1 MLNINQP
8 IFVSGWIPA
17 SYIFLIYYI
26 IGNRW
31 MYILNLKLENMSEY
45 SATNITQSIL
55 PSDDKKYPLKENST
69 INWNRDMLMRYFED
83 VKKMKGA
90 RGGSQILPSSPETF
104 SLS

>member
-1 MLNINQP
+1 
-8 IFVSGWIPA
+8 
-17 SYIFLIYYI
+17 
-26 IGNRW
+26 